1 MSQQAVK
8 VHILDRE
15 YAVACSEEDRPGLI
29 EAAAYLDGKMREI
42 RAGAKLVGLE
52 RIAVMAALN
61 IAHESLQA
69 RTELKKVGVDVGEEL
84 RQLNAKLEAD
94 RAATKAPVAGEG
106 REGGVEVSDAL
117 RQSIKKWDS

>member
-8 VHILDRE
+8 VSILDRE
-15 YAVACSEEDRPGLI
+15 YAVACSEADKPGLI
-29 EAAAYLDGKMREI
+29 QAAAYLDGKMREI

-69 RTELKKVGVDVGEEL
+69 RTELKQVGVDVGEEL
-84 RQLNAKLEAD
+84 RQMNAKLEA
-94 RAATKAPVAGEG
+94 
-106 REGGVEVSDAL
+106 AL
-117 RQSIKKWDS
+117 ART

>member
-29 EAAAYLDGKMREI
+29 EAALYLDGKMREI

-84 RQLNAKLEAD
+84 RQLNAKLEA
-94 RAATKAPVAGEG
+94 
-106 REGGVEVSDAL
+106 AL
-117 RQSIKKWDS
+117 ARS